1 MKTEQDKLKSPHELR
16 RSERQT
22 TPLRVGL
29 VLIAAAP
36 FIMRAC
42 HNDLISKPFP
52 HEPTPTPAI
61 VRSK

>member
-1 MKTEQDKLKSPHELR
+1 MAKSPENNLSPRKLER
-16 RSERQT
+16 RT

-42 HNDLISKPFP
+42 NNDLPSKPYP
-52 HEPTPTPAI
+52 HEPTPSIPI